1 MFAIKFIINVLIFY
15 FFIAFLVGCTATND
29 PGCVPIHIGTGY
41 DEDGMTEAIYVNEIG
56 CPPVSDNI
64 Y

>member
-1 MFAIKFIINVLIFY
+1 VLIFY
-15 FFIAFLVGCTATND
+15 FFIAFLVGCTAPND

-41 DEDGMTEAIYVNEIG
+41 DEDGMMKTIQVEERG
-56 CPPVSDNI
+56 CPRISNNI

>member
-1 MFAIKFIINVLIFY
+1 MLAIKIIINVLIFY

-41 DEDGMTEAIYVNEIG
+41 DEDGMMRIIEVEERG
-56 CPPVSDNI
+56 CPRISNNI